1 MLCFSI
7 VLAIHRPRS
16 FWNLNDSLSW
26 TLWLAKRFLS
36 LLETFRYLVLLL
48 YKARSI
54 DYEKVVDIVVVYL
67 AERYLC
73 SSLLNI

>member
-1 MLCFSI
+1 M
-7 VLAIHRPRS
+7 
-16 FWNLNDSLSW
+16 NLNDSLSW

-36 LLETFRYLVLLL
+36 LLETLRYLILLL

-73 SSLLNI
+73 SSLLDI

>member
-1 MLCFSI
+1 M
-7 VLAIHRPRS
+7 
-16 FWNLNDSLSW
+16 SW

-36 LLETFRYLVLLL
+36 LLETFRYLILLL

-73 SSLLNI
+73 SILLNI